1 LPVAVRAGP
10 GVQSRDE
17 VAVSG
22 LLEGMMRRWRYRAAI
37 RAEHTLE
44 PTLRR
49 RLDRVPEAW
58 AARRALRQDRRLRT
72 RSPSDIDA
80 LIAQQWTRILGR

>member
-1 LPVAVRAGP
+1 VLGF
-10 GVQSRDE
+10 VQK
-17 VAVSG
+17 
-22 LLEGMMRRWRYRAAI
+22 MMCRWRYRAAI

-58 AARRALRQDRRLRT
+58 AARRALRRERRNRP
-72 RSPSDIDA
+72 RSTSDIDA
-80 LIAQQWTRILGR
+80 AIGRHWGRVRQGR